1 MTGLRDFSRRIEAI
15 EDTLASAAA
24 GMFDDRIPIDPAA
37 PLDDLSSVEHGV
49 NAMLEDVA
57 ALREQDAARTRQV
70 EEMLGITQAQA
81 RSLEEALETIKSQRA
96 SIAELSTPVLQLWDD
111 VLAMPIIG
119 VVDTRRSLDIMERL
133 LGEVSARQSR
143 FVILDITGVEVV
155 DTKTADHL
163 IKVTQ
168 AARLLGAECVM
179 SGVRPAVAQT
189 LVEIGVDM
197 TALRTVSTIKDALRE
212 CLRRLGRHRGDPPV
226 GGQERSLQQP
236 KGD

>member
-1 MTGLRDFSRRIEAI
+1 MADVRNFAQRVEAI
-15 EDTLASAAA
+15 ENVLAAAAA
-24 GMFDDRIPIDPAA
+24 GIFEERVHIDASVE
-37 PLDDLSSVEHGV
+37 LDDLSSVEHGV
-49 NAMLEDVA
+49 NAMLEDIAVIRA
-57 ALREQDAARTRQV
+57 QDAERTRQV
-70 EEMLGITQAQA
+70 EEMLGITQEQA
-81 RSLEEALETIKSQRA
+81 RNLEMALETIKNQRD
-96 SIAELSTPVLQLWDD
+96 SIAELSTPILQVWDD

-168 AARLLGAECVM
+168 AARLLGAECIM

-197 TALRTVSTIKDALRE
+197 AALETVSTIKDALRE
-212 CLRRLGRHRGDPPV
+212 CLRRLGRSRASV
-226 GGQERSLQQP
+226 QSS
-236 KGD
+236 